1 MVTMP
6 HPETLI
12 REKRARLSSMRFPS
26 LDVMIQYGIYTVKEL
41 TRFAEGRVAKKKN
54 IVCLNE
60 CARCQF
66 VYEGSLCLN
75 CQL

>member
-1 MVTMP
+1 
-6 HPETLI
+6 
-12 REKRARLSSMRFPS
+12 MRFPS

-41 TRFAEGRVAKKKN
+41 TRFAEGKVPKKKD

-66 VYEGSLCLN
+66 VYEGSVCLN